1 MVPTV
6 NIYNPTTTISNVESS
21 TEVENNIYTSSLTTN
36 INTSTPSTTSTT
48 CNKSAT
54 STTSTTSTTTNIN
67 ISTDN
72 KEYIIW
78 DSLPKDLPFNVGFPD
93 DKGYYLY
100 IKDDKDTRVGAS
112 VVLYDGTGVKIW
124 EVKGKQKDYKDYAF
138 PVEYV
143 YPLAIDTTLNINDE
157 YYEYHDQHNFY
168 DKKIVKDV
176 YSSTIEMNCKNI
188 INENEALISEN
199 KQYRFF
205 IQETGN
211 IVIKD
216 NYRTTWSSNTANINI
231 FEGSFK
237 DVFSPLG
244 EFILR
249 DKYDYTLWKSI
260 NPILLFNNNDILS
273 EYKFY
278 LTLSNEAELFVEDQY
293 HNIYWSNWNERIYN
307 SHLRYVNSLKYEIS
321 SCNEHL
327 RNKNIYEIFTETN
340 LYNYYINPD
349 DRPSLVK
356 KYYFN
361 NLLPGE
367 VLLSDY
373 NGFLNVTKSDLIL
386 NINDKPEIISSCS
399 ENKDIKELR
408 LEVNGLKL
416 YCNDGNMKYIAEL
429 KDNKDSKYNRLSV
442 EYREGMEKPIL
453 AILT

>member
-67 ISTDN
+67 ISTPSSSSSSNTTTDN

-112 VVLYDGTGVKIW
+112 VVLYDGAGVKIW
-124 EVKGKQKDYKDYAF
+124 EVKGKQKDYKGYAF

-188 INENEALISEN
+188 INENEALVSEN

-237 DVFSPLG
+237 VVFSPLG

-260 NPILLFNNNDILS
+260 NPI
-273 EYKFY
+273 
-278 LTLSNEAELFVEDQY
+278 
-293 HNIYWSNWNERIYN
+293 
-307 SHLRYVNSLKYEIS
+307 
-321 SCNEHL
+321 
-327 RNKNIYEIFTETN
+327 
-340 LYNYYINPD
+340 
-349 DRPSLVK
+349 
-356 KYYFN
+356 
-361 NLLPGE
+361 
-367 VLLSDY
+367 
-373 NGFLNVTKSDLIL
+373 
-386 NINDKPEIISSCS
+386 
-399 ENKDIKELR
+399 
-408 LEVNGLKL
+408 
-416 YCNDGNMKYIAEL
+416 
-429 KDNKDSKYNRLSV
+429 
-442 EYREGMEKPIL
+442 
-453 AILT
+453 